1 MSKHDASYR
10 LLFSHPRMVEDLLRG
25 FLGEEWLSRL
35 DFSTLERVNASYVS
49 GGLER
54 READVVW
61 RLRCT
66 DGDGVL
72 YLYLLL
78 EFQSDVQRLMAFR
91 VLGYVA
97 LLYRDLIARK
107 ELTPSG
113 KLPQVLPIVIYNG
126 EERWWAPLEVSEL
139 IEAVSEPDLPRLRY
153 RVIDEG
159 SYPLPELEKLRNL
172 TAILFRLEKSRE
184 RDEIQRGILELA
196 EALGDPDEGSLRRA
210 FLVWLEKVLLLD
222 RRDDEEIPE
231 TLGLQ
236 EFRTMLENRV
246 REWNRELREE
256 GRAEGRREGK
266 AEGRREGKAEGRRE
280 GEAEGRRQGEAE
292 LLLRQLERRFGP
304 LDPSTRSLV
313 ERAGSERLLEW
324 GERFATAVTLADVF
338 GE

>member
-1 MSKHDASYR
+1 MGKHDASYR
-10 LLFSHPRMVEDLLRG
+10 LLFSHPRMVEDLVCG
-25 FLGEEWLSRL
+25 FLGEEWVARL

-49 GGLER
+49 GGLKH

-78 EFQSDVQRLMAFR
+78 EFQSDVQKLMAFR

-97 LLYRDLIARK
+97 LLYQDLIARK

-113 KLPQVLPIVIYNG
+113 KLPQILPIVLYNG
-126 EERWWAPLEVSEL
+126 EERWWAPQEVSEL
-139 IEAVSEPDLPRLRY
+139 IETVSEPDLPRLRY

-159 SYPLPELEKLRNL
+159 SYPPAELAKLRNL
-172 TAILFRLEKSRE
+172 AAILFRLEKSGERE
-184 RDEIQRGILELA
+184 EIQRGIYELA
-196 EALGDPDEGSLRRA
+196 DHLGDPGEGSLRRA
-210 FLVWLEKVLLLD
+210 FLVWLEKVLLHD

-246 REWNRELREE
+246 REWNRELKE
-256 GRAEGRREGK
+256 EGRREGK

-280 GEAEGRRQGEAE
+280 GEAA
-292 LLLRQLERRFGP
+292 LLLRQLDRRFGP
-304 LDPSTRSLV
+304 LDARTRARV
-313 ERAGSERLLEW
+313 ARAGSERLLEW
-324 GERFATAVTLADVF
+324 GERFATASTLADVF

>member
-1 MSKHDASYR
+1 MGKHDASYR
-10 LLFSHPRMVEDLLRG
+10 LLFSHPRMVEDLVRG
-25 FLGEEWLSRL
+25 FLGEDWLARL

-49 GGLER
+49 DGLDR

-61 RLRCT
+61 RLRCR

-97 LLYRDLIARK
+97 LLYQDLIKRK
-107 ELTPSG
+107 ELMPSG
-113 KLPQVLPIVIYNG
+113 KLPQVLPVVLYNG
-126 EERWWAPLEVSEL
+126 EERWWAPLELSEL
-139 IEAVSEPDLPRLRY
+139 IDAVSEPDLPRLRY

-159 SYPLPELEKLRNL
+159 SYPLPELERLRNL
-172 TAILFRLEKSRE
+172 AALLFRLEKSRE
-184 RDEIQRGILELA
+184 REEIQRGVLELA
-196 EALGDPDEGSLRRA
+196 DHLGDPGEGSLRRA
-210 FLVWLEKVLLLD
+210 FLVWLEKVLLHE
-222 RRDDEEIPE
+222 RRDDKEIPE
-231 TLGLQ
+231 TVGLQ

-256 GRAEGRREGK
+256 GRAEGRREG
-266 AEGRREGKAEGRRE
+266 
-280 GEAEGRRQGEAE
+280 EAEGRRKGEAE
-292 LLLRQLERRFGP
+292 MLMRLLEHRFGP
-304 LDPSTRSLV
+304 LDPSTRARV

-324 GERFATAVTLADVF
+324 GKRFAAAATLADVF